1 MISGDS
7 DESEDDDIQT
17 VQVHC
22 DTSLGVPRGTRATAR
37 NFPCYSW

>member
-22 DTSLGVPRGTRATAR
+22 DTSLGVLRGTRAIAG
-37 NFPCYSW
+37 NCPKFG